1 MKENPNQPP
10 EVMTTVDKVAI
21 GMLLMMLV
29 VYCVG
34 AANDNQVLIWT
45 ANLVI
50 GLPGIIMKVRSP
62 RAKSRWWYEHG
73 DAWRAR
79 QKENQPQN

>member
-1 MKENPNQPP
+1 MRHLKDGPPPDQPGLDVIVT
-10 EVMTTVDKVAI
+10 VMA
-21 GMLLMMLV
+21 LLSAGILV
-29 VYCVG
+29 VG
-34 AANDNQVLIWT
+34 AARLDVVLMWIAGAIVFPAT
-45 ANLVI
+45 VI
-50 GLPGIIMKVRSP
+50 KVRST